1 MFIDSLE
8 SHHTEDI
15 EPVKML
21 VKQKAKQVPEV
32 ESSPTTIFAP
42 MSAPPAM
49 KLPEAL
55 PEPRLP
61 RASVWL
67 HSEKGTWPALLVPLI
82 PRGALLPA
90 LGIPTAWY
98 SGRIGRAVRDMGRS
112 MHPRWA
118 AAAVVRKPLTLRLLM
133 QVWGSA
139 SPMLKRVWSSS
150 REHEVMEE
158 WLDEVELP
166 NNAKMVLKGASAW
179 PEKDR
184 EYKTK
189 HAREP

>member
-21 VKQKAKQVPEV
+21 VKQKTKAVPEV

-67 HSEKGTWPALLVPLI
+67 QSEKELGQRCLYPLY
-82 PRGALLPA
+82 PGVHCYLPLA
-90 LGIPTAWY
+90 SRPLGIPAALDAQF
-98 SGRIGRAVRDMGRS
+98 GI
-112 MHPRWA
+112 WA
-118 AAAVVRKPLTLRLLM
+118 ALRIPDGLLLPLCESRSLR
-133 QVWGSA
+133 A
-139 SPMLKRVWSSS
+139 S
-150 REHEVMEE
+150 
-158 WLDEVELP
+158 
-166 NNAKMVLKGASAW
+166 
-179 PEKDR
+179 
-184 EYKTK
+184 
-189 HAREP
+189 

>member
-21 VKQKAKQVPEV
+21 VKQKTKAVPEV

-67 HSEKGTWPALLVPLI
+67 HGEKGTWPVLLVPLI
-82 PRGALLPA
+82 PRVHCYLPLA
-90 LGIPTAWY
+90 SRPLGIPAALDAQF
-98 SGRIGRAVRDMGRS
+98 GI
-112 MHPRWA
+112 WA
-118 AAAVVRKPLTLRLLM
+118 ALRIPDGLLLPLCESRSLC
-133 QVWGSA
+133 A
-139 SPMLKRVWSSS
+139 S
-150 REHEVMEE
+150 
-158 WLDEVELP
+158 
-166 NNAKMVLKGASAW
+166 
-179 PEKDR
+179 
-184 EYKTK
+184 
-189 HAREP
+189 

>member
-1 MFIDSLE
+1 MSIDSLE

-67 HSEKGTWPALLVPLI
+67 HGEKGTWPELLVPLYT
-82 PRGALLPA
+82 PGALLPA
-90 LGIPTAWY
+90 LGIPAAWY

-112 MHPRWA
+112 THPRWA

-133 QVWGSA
+133 RRCGAAHRLCSSA
-139 SPMLKRVWSSS
+139 SGR
-150 REHEVMEE
+150 RR
-158 WLDEVELP
+158 
-166 NNAKMVLKGASAW
+166 AST
-179 PEKDR
+179 R
-184 EYKTK
+184 
-189 HAREP
+189 